1 MCEAKTAAHGLGAE
15 LVLYRCT
22 AERGSVDG
30 RRKGATDLELEGEQM
45 AACLEGVRV
54 MSIALEEGPL
64 MIADDVCQLGRAEG
78 EPE

>member
-1 MCEAKTAAHGLGAE
+1 MSEPEAAADDLGAE
-15 LVLYRCT
+15 LVLDRG
-22 AERGSVDG
+22 AAKGGSVDRG
-30 RRKGATDLELEGEQM
+30 REGAADLELEGEQM

-78 EPE
+78 